1 MKQHQESIEKLE
13 YQGIFNGKCMPG
25 ACKQLVALV
34 GLICMDCIFFVASVA
49 L

>member
-1 MKQHQESIEKLE
+1 MKQHQESIKKLLWN
-13 YQGIFNGKCMPG
+13 YGKCMPG